1 MGDLLW
7 TNLSALTRRGRR
19 RRYNAARAL
28 RAVSKSVETC
38 ALPLD
43 ALARR
48 AGIGRHETAGIG
60 LDLTRNRVLCAN
72 GAEVPFDL
80 LSIDTGPEPALAG
93 LPGAAEYAL
102 AVRPIERFI
111 AAWPPLLERMLAQR
125 GGFDLVVVGAGAG
138 GVELAFAA
146 QHRCAVA
153 GARHV
158 RISLV
163 GSVELPLH
171 GAPTGIRRRIARM
184 LEARGMG
191 WLGSRQAT
199 GVAPRELEFAEGAAL
214 PFDACLVVTGAA
226 APRWPSASGLATD
239 ADGFIRVGRTLQ
251 SLSHPNV
258 FAAGATRS
266 PLGADGASAVAA
278 SGGGRTGSIA
288 GSCGSLPRDANSVAK
303 RLLVFWISSRL
314 GSRPDDIAKVLRRRR
329 KVRAAWRGDHP
340 LGRLPRPDRT
350 THHQPRAIGDSGYA
364 GHLPPRASRNNILT

>member
-28 RAVSKSVETC
+28 RAISKSVETC

-163 GSVELPLH
+163 GSAELPLH

-214 PFDACLVVTGAA
+214 PFDACLIVTGAA

-258 FAAGATRS
+258 FAAG
-266 PLGADGASAVAA
+266 DVAA
-278 SGGGRTGSIA
+278 YHDERPKSGVYAVRAGPVLASNLRAACDGKPLRPWTPQRRALYLISTSGRHAFATWGGWSFGGRWVWRWKDRI
-288 GSCGSLPRDANSVAK
+288 D
-303 RLLVFWISSRL
+303 
-314 GSRPDDIAKVLRRRR
+314 RRF
-329 KVRAAWRGDHP
+329 VRQFAA
-340 LGRLPRPDRT
+340 
-350 THHQPRAIGDSGYA
+350 
-364 GHLPPRASRNNILT
+364 